1 MSSTECKSMRPGRPR
16 AFDDIFIDR
25 DSVCEESEGSLQ
37 ALTELSGGHGVYTL
51 EDFDR
56 CINECD
62 LAPVCSVAIFDQQR
76 SRNTYTALVEYPQPI
91 VEACDQDDLTN
102 AFNDIVSDS
111 DSVCKGTAGTTPAPT
126 EPPGC
131 DGV

>member
-1 MSSTECKSMRPGRPR
+1 MKIVILSDCANERTHKYLHSTIL
-16 AFDDIFIDR
+16 D
-25 DSVCEESEGSLQ
+25 
-37 ALTELSGGHGVYTL
+37 GVYMNEGL
-51 EDFDR
+51 DR
-56 CINECD
+56 CINEFD
-62 LAPVCSVAIFDQQR
+62 PAPVCSVATFGKQR
-76 SRNTYTALVEYPQPI
+76 CCSTYTALVECLQPI

-102 AFNDIVSDS
+102 AFNDIVGDS